1 MNITIRNI
9 PDDVID
15 KIKTISKM
23 EKRSLNNEILL
34 VLERGIEDE
43 IKTSFNIKRNISRD
57 SQIEIWKKLSKQ
69 WKDDRTTEEII
80 DDIYNSRTLGR
91 EVEL

>member
-43 IKTSFNIKRNISRD
+43 LRNSFNIKRNVSRD

-80 DDIYNSRTLGR
+80 EDIYDSRTLGR

>member
-43 IKTSFNIKRNISRD
+43 IKISFNIKRNISRD

>member
-34 VLERGIEDE
+34 VLERGVEDE
-43 IKTSFNIKRNISRD
+43 LKNSFSIKRNISRE

-80 DDIYNSRTLGR
+80 EDIYESRTLGR
-91 EVEL
+91 EVDL

>member
-23 EKRSLNNEILL
+23 EKRSLNNEILI
-34 VLERGIEDE
+34 VLERGMEE
-43 IKTSFNIKRNISRD
+43 ELKNSFGVKRNISRD

>member
-34 VLERGIEDE
+34 VLERGVEDE
-43 IKTSFNIKRNISRD
+43 LKNSFNIKRNISRE

-80 DDIYNSRTLGR
+80 EDIYESRTLGR
-91 EVEL
+91 EVDL

>member
-23 EKRSLNNEILL
+23 EKRSLNNEILI

-43 IKTSFNIKRNISRD
+43 LKNSFNIKRNISRD

-80 DDIYNSRTLGR
+80 DDIYISRTLGR

>member
-1 MNITIRNI
+1 
-9 PDDVID
+9 
-15 KIKTISKM
+15 M

-34 VLERGIEDE
+34 VLERGVEDE
-43 IKTSFNIKRNISRD
+43 LKNSFNIKRNISRE

-80 DDIYNSRTLGR
+80 EDIYESRTLGR
-91 EVEL
+91 EVDL

>member
-23 EKRSLNNEILL
+23 ERRSLNNEILL

-43 IKTSFNIKRNISRD
+43 IKNSFNIKRNISRD
-57 SQIEIWKKLSKQ
+57 SQIEIWKKLSKK

-80 DDIYNSRTLGR
+80 DDIYDSRTLGR
-91 EVEL
+91 EVDL